1 MSETSRE
8 DAGKLLQGL
17 SGRPLPR
24 GAKYLVAGIVL
35 ALMLALIWYHFTR
48 PNAYALLVDGTEMA
62 YVEKA
67 EEAEELLEEIIRE
80 KSATGPVRPV
90 ETVTFSPVRVKKE
103 QLASEQELRELFRGK
118 LNYVTT
124 ATAIVIDGKTIG
136 IVKDRE
142 TAEEIIAQVKN
153 LYLPEN
159 QEGLVIEE
167 AVFEEQIS
175 LEAREAGLEDLAD
188 PAELIDKIIYGM
200 EKMET
205 HVVVEGDSL
214 WSIARKNGLTVEEL
228 RAANPQLK
236 SDLLSIGQELKLVKA
251 EPYLHVVA
259 TYSLTRQENI
269 PYQVKYE
276 NDANLYRGQER
287 VKKPG
292 VPGEKVV
299 EYKVVSRNGLT
310 VSKEVV
316 NETVTKEAE
325 NKIVLRGTKIMLA
338 SRGDGGSGQL
348 AWPLRGQITSRFG
361 YRGREF
367 HTGLDINGNT
377 GDPIYAAEAG
387 KVIFAGRQGNY
398 GLCVLIDHGDGLLTR
413 YAHAS
418 ALKVSAGDQVERG
431 DLIALVGS
439 SGRSTGSHLHFEVIV
454 NGSFRNPLNY
464 LR

>member
-1 MSETSRE
+1 
-8 DAGKLLQGL
+8 
-17 SGRPLPR
+17 
-24 GAKYLVAGIVL
+24 
-35 ALMLALIWYHFTR
+35 
-48 PNAYALLVDGTEMA
+48 
-62 YVEKA
+62 
-67 EEAEELLEEIIRE
+67 
-80 KSATGPVRPV
+80 
-90 ETVTFSPVRVKKE
+90 
-103 QLASEQELRELFRGK
+103 
-118 LNYVTT
+118 
-124 ATAIVIDGKTIG
+124 
-136 IVKDRE
+136 
-142 TAEEIIAQVKN
+142 
-153 LYLPEN
+153 
-159 QEGLVIEE
+159 
-167 AVFEEQIS
+167 
-175 LEAREAGLEDLAD
+175 
-188 PAELIDKIIYGM
+188 
-200 EKMET
+200 
-205 HVVVEGDSL
+205 
-214 WSIARKNGLTVEEL
+214 
-228 RAANPQLK
+228 
-236 SDLLSIGQELKLVKA
+236 
-251 EPYLHVVA
+251 LHVVA